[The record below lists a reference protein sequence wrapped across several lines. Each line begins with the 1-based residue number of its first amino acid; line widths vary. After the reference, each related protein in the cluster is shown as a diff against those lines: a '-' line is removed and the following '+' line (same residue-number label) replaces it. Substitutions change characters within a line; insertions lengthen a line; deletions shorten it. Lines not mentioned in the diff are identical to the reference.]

1 MLENFFTLI
10 YIYLFVISDF
20 IVFEI
25 YRIQYILIKKQDDRM
40 LNVLQ
45 FFSSFSLSKN

>member
-1 MLENFFTLI
+1 MLENRREILWNRNKFVRMLEKFFTLI

-25 YRIQYILIKKQDDRM
+25 YRIQYILIKK
-40 LNVLQ
+40 
-45 FFSSFSLSKN
+45 